1 MKRIQ
6 AAYLRP
12 PVTPQQAGAAKPIP
26 PPRVAAFT
34 IHTKAYQPRIQAR
47 RLRAGLF
54 ISAQIARNA
63 RLCYNTLIYDYI
75 PARGGTI

>member
-26 PPRVAAFT
+26 RRVW
-34 IHTKAYQPRIQAR
+34 R
-47 RLRAGLF
+47 RLPYIQKHTNPAYRPAACVRGFLYP
-54 ISAQIARNA
+54 R
-63 RLCYNTLIYDYI
+63 RLHAMPGYAIIHLSMRID